1 MERREGMRA
10 RGKGVFMMRRGSQEA
25 HCWRTAGGSVRTPAA
40 GTVDARAQLPLV
52 WYTLLAGYS
61 QVEMWVQAL
70 M

>member
-10 RGKGVFMMRRGSQEA
+10 RGKGVFYDATRLAGSPLLADSRRRRQNPG
-25 HCWRTAGGSVRTPAA
+25 R
-40 GTVDARAQLPLV
+40 GTVDARAHLPLV

-61 QVEMWVQAL
+61 QVQMWVQAL